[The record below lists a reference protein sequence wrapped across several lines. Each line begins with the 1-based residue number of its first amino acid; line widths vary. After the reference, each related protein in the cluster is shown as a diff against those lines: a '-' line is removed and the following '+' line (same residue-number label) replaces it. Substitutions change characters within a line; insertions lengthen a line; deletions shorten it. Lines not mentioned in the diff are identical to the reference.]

1 MVKRNPYKRCLVIL
15 FWLTVW
21 HCTAVIVDN
30 SILLVTPVEAF
41 KAFLG
46 LLEKGEFYFTVGKSL
61 LRIGVGFC
69 TGASAAVI
77 LAAGSRRF
85 PLLEEMLSPVFNL
98 IKAVPVASFVVLLL
112 IWWGASFLA
121 VAVSFLVVVPNVY
134 ISTLEGL
141 KNTDVRLLE
150 MAKVFR
156 FSFRNRFFYIYRPAL
171 KPFLYGSLKVSL
183 GMCWKS
189 GVAAE
194 VIGTPD
200 FSIGERLY
208 LSKIYLD
215 TGGVFAWTAV
225 VVILS
230 VLFEK
235 LVLRLIDCFFSRE
248 VSCGQRQ
255 VSGVFFGG
263 RRQDFGRGG
272 GNQEKNVEAVRKG
285 LKLKEIVKS
294 YHGKAVVD
302 GISAVYEPG
311 QVYYLTSPSGS
322 GKTTLLRILAKLT
335 KPDEGILE
343 VPETC
348 SMVFQE
354 DRLCEDY
361 NAIKNVELVTKDWG
375 LARKALLNLLEEEV
389 LYRPCSELSGGM
401 KRRVAIVRA
410 MESESEYV
418 LLDEPY
424 TGMDDETRR
433 RTKEYICSRQ
443 QGRTLIIATHI

>member
-1 MVKRNPYKRCLVIL
+1 M
-15 FWLTVW
+15 
-21 HCTAVIVDN
+21 
-30 SILLVTPVEAF
+30 
-41 KAFLG
+41 
-46 LLEKGEFYFTVGKSL
+46 
-61 LRIGVGFC
+61 
-69 TGASAAVI
+69 
-77 LAAGSRRF
+77 
-85 PLLEEMLSPVFNL
+85 
-98 IKAVPVASFVVLLL
+98 
-112 IWWGASFLA
+112 
-121 VAVSFLVVVPNVY
+121 
-134 ISTLEGL
+134 
-141 KNTDVRLLE
+141 
-150 MAKVFR
+150 
-156 FSFRNRFFYIYRPAL
+156 
-171 KPFLYGSLKVSL
+171 
-183 GMCWKS
+183 
-189 GVAAE
+189 
-194 VIGTPD
+194 
-200 FSIGERLY
+200 
-208 LSKIYLD
+208 
-215 TGGVFAWTAV
+215 
-225 VVILS
+225 
-230 VLFEK
+230 
-235 LVLRLIDCFFSRE
+235 
-248 VSCGQRQ
+248 
-255 VSGVFFGG
+255 
-263 RRQDFGRGG
+263 
-272 GNQEKNVEAVRKG
+272 EAVRKG